1 MSNNFSYLID
11 SFPFNGKYEN
21 VQNYKTI
28 LIEYYTASTDTLTI
42 SYSNDTV
49 NVYFTTSY
57 IISGQQQ
64 IVINPIYTFFK
75 INIVSNNTSQ
85 AIVRYCACKY
95 LTDLFVFNS
104 QSGEVA
110 TNVSDA
116 DTHGGLATINATLT
130 NGLIVSDTITHTNTA
145 NTVTALSTANA
156 TLNDI
161 NTKLTTPNTIIKG
174 INSSGSAISIN
185 ASDQGN
191 LCVEINGSNSAF
203 GDILTTSMNQILHNT
218 FIYGTSVNS
227 EQNSVILQ
235 NNGNVSI
242 ANNLLICTTNG
253 SANSNAYVRSRQL
266 IKYSPGIGVAARFTA
281 IFNTINAN
289 TMLIGLGTTECGI
302 YFGNYLGSFSAIVVT
317 AAYRQI
323 VQLIITNGTTTAGNI
338 ILTLNNI
345 SYTISKQTTGLSA
358 NNVAY
363 IIANYNYNDITSPY
377 PGWTATVSG
386 IYITFISN
394 TPGLKNIGNN
404 LTGYSITGI
413 GVTGTFKNI
422 SDGADGTITQA
433 PQSTWNIDK
442 MDGTGPSRMNLNIT
456 KGNVYWIKYQYLGFG
471 QITFGVENPKTGK
484 LVPVHQI
491 QYANANIT
499 ISLSN
504 PAMPFS
510 MSNFGSAAN
519 SISCGSYAAFIEGNP
534 GIPAIVRNYQYTTTA
549 LTTVVAP
556 IFSLR
561 NLSVYNS
568 RVNQS
573 TISPLSLNIAN
584 GSNKTIIIYLT
595 EDCKLNTL
603 NFTPISTSTTSTSIV
618 EVDTTATSISSS
630 GIERLAICV
639 VANSNQIINLVDYN
653 IITEPGSIMTI
664 SGKTAS
670 AAQLVD
676 VNVNVNVAIQWIENQ

>member
-95 LTDLFVFNS
+95 LTELFVFDS

-116 DTHGGLATINATLT
+116 DTHEGLATINATLEKV
-130 NGLIVSDTITHTNTA
+130 LIVSDTVTHTNTA
-145 NTVTALSTANA
+145 DTVTALSTANA

-174 INSSGSAISIN
+174 INSSGSAININ

-191 LCVEINGSNSAF
+191 LCVEINGSNSSF

-281 IFNTINAN
+281 MFNTINAN

-302 YFGNYLGSFSAIVVT
+302 YFGTYLGSFSAIVVT

-323 VQLIITNGTTTAGNI
+323 VQLNITHGTNGILST
-338 ILTLNNI
+338 ILTLNYKP
-345 SYTISKQTTGLSA
+345 YTFNFGNGLTSNA
-358 NNVAY
+358 IAY
-363 IIANYNYNDITSPY
+363 AIANYNYNANDSPY
-377 PGWTATVSG
+377 PGWTATASG
-386 IYITFISN
+386 TNITFISN
-394 TPGLKNIGNN
+394 TPGLKNSGYTIIGN
-404 LTGYSITGI
+404 
-413 GVTGTFKNI
+413 GVTGDFTI
-422 SDGADGTITQA
+422 VSDGADGTTTLV
-433 PQSTWNIDK
+433 PQNTWNIDK
-442 MDGTGPSRMNLNIT
+442 MGGSGPSGMNLNIT

-491 QYANANIT
+491 QYANANNT

-504 PAMPFS
+504 PAMPFC

-534 GIPAIVRNYQYTTTA
+534 GIPAIVRNYQYTTTS
-549 LTTVVAP
+549 LTAVVAP

-595 EDCKLNTL
+595 EDCKLDTL
-603 NFTPISTSTTSTSIV
+603 NFTPISSTTSIV
-618 EVDTTATSISSS
+618 EIDTTAKSISGS
-630 GIERLAICV
+630 GITRLAICV

-664 SGKTAS
+664 SGKTFS
-670 AAQLVD
+670 
-676 VNVNVNVAIQWIENQ
+676 NPNSNEISIAIQWIENQ

>member
-1 MSNNFSYLID
+1 MSNNFSYLTD
-11 SFPFNGKYEN
+11 NFPFNGKYEN

-28 LIEYYTASTDTLTI
+28 LIEYYTASTDTLII

-75 INIVSNNTSQ
+75 INIVSNNPNP

-95 LTDLFVFNS
+95 LTELFVFNS

-116 DTHGGLATINATLT
+116 DTHEGLATINATLEKV
-130 NGLIVSDTITHTNTA
+130 LIVSDTITHTNTA

-161 NTKLTTPNTIIKG
+161 STKLTTPNTIIKG
-174 INSSGSAISIN
+174 INSSENAIGIN

-218 FIYGTSVNS
+218 FIYGISVNS

-235 NNGNVSI
+235 NNGSVSI

-253 SANSNAYVRSRQL
+253 LSANSNAYVRSRQL

-302 YFGNYLGSFSAIVVT
+302 YFGTYLGSFSAIVVT

-323 VQLIITNGTTTAGNI
+323 VQLNITNGTTAAGNI
-338 ILTLNNI
+338 TLTLNNI
-345 SYTISKQTTGLSA
+345 SYTISKQTAGLSA

-363 IIANYNYNDITSPY
+363 NIANYNYNDITSPY
-377 PGWTATVSG
+377 PGWTATASG
-386 IYITFISN
+386 TYITFISN
-394 TPGLKNIGNN
+394 TPGLKNIGN
-404 LTGYSITGI
+404 SITGI
-413 GVTGTFKNI
+413 GVLGSFKNI

-433 PQSTWNIDK
+433 PQNMWNIDK
-442 MDGTGPSRMNLNIT
+442 MDGTGPSGMNLNT
-456 KGNVYWIKYQYLGFG
+456 AKGNVYWIKYQYLGFG

-491 QYANANIT
+491 QYANANNT

-510 MSNFGSAAN
+510 MSNFGSATN

-549 LTTVVAP
+549 LTTAVAP

-603 NFTPISTSTTSTSIV
+603 NFTPISTTSIV

-664 SGKTAS
+664 SGKTTS
-670 AAQLVD
+670 AGQSAD
-676 VNVNVNVAIQWIENQ
+676 VNVAIQWIENQ

>member
-1 MSNNFSYLID
+1 MSNNFSYLTD
-11 SFPFNGKYEN
+11 NFPFNGKYEN

-28 LIEYYTASTDTLTI
+28 LIEYYTASTDTLII

-75 INIVSNNTSQ
+75 INIVSNNPNP

-95 LTDLFVFNS
+95 LTELFVFNS

-116 DTHGGLATINATLT
+116 DTHEGLATINVTLT
-130 NGLIVSDTITHTNTA
+130 NGLIVSDTVTHTNTA
-145 NTVTALSTANA
+145 DTVTALSTANA

-174 INSSGSAISIN
+174 INSSGNAISIN

-218 FIYGTSVNS
+218 FIYGISVNS

-242 ANNLLICTTNG
+242 ANNLLICATDG
-253 SANSNAYVRSRQL
+253 LSADSNAYVRSRQL
-266 IKYSPGIGVAARFTA
+266 IKYSPGIGVAAKFTA

-302 YFGNYLGSFSAIVVT
+302 YFGTYLGSFSAIVVT

-323 VQLIITNGTTTAGNI
+323 VQLKITNGTTAAGNI

-345 SYTISKQTTGLSA
+345 SYTIGKQTANLSA
-358 NNVAY
+358 IDVAY
-363 IIANYNYNDITSPY
+363 NIANYNYNDITSPY
-377 PGWTATVSG
+377 PGWTATVSNTD
-386 IYITFISN
+386 ITFISN
-394 TPGLKNIGNN
+394 TSGLKNIGNN

-413 GVTGTFKNI
+413 GVLGTFTNI
-422 SDGADGTITQA
+422 SNGANGTITQA
-433 PQSTWNIDK
+433 PQNTWNIDK

-491 QYANANIT
+491 QYANANNT

-504 PAMPFS
+504 PSMPFS
-510 MSNFGSAAN
+510 MSNFGSEAN

-534 GIPAIVRNYQYTTTA
+534 GIPAIVRNYQYTTAA
-549 LTTVVAP
+549 LTTNVAP

-603 NFTPISTSTTSTSIV
+603 NFTPISSTTSIV
-618 EVDTTATSISSS
+618 EVDTTATSISGS
-630 GIERLAICV
+630 GITRLAICV

-664 SGKTAS
+664 SGKTVS
-670 AAQLVD
+670 TAQSVD
-676 VNVNVNVAIQWIENQ
+676 VNVAIQWIENQ